1 MRFKKIAA
9 VLIAAAMMLLPA
21 TGVYAEGV
29 SGVGAAVSNG
39 KIVCIDA
46 GHQAKGNSEQEPIG
60 PGATTT
66 KAKVAGGTHGTT
78 TGIAE
83 SELTLAVALKL
94 QAILQ
99 SRGYTVVMCRTSQDV
114 NISNSERAMVAN
126 NAGANAFIRLHAN
139 GVNSASAQGVLA
151 VAPSTSNP
159 YCAAIAPASQALSK
173 AVVDGQCAA
182 TGQQNRGV
190 QISDTM
196 SVINWSQVPVTILEM
211 GFMTN
216 PAEDLNMSTDS
227 YRTQMATGIAN
238 GIDCYFAALQ

>member
-1 MRFKKIAA
+1 MKIKKILAL
-9 VLIAAAMMLLPA
+9 VMAAAMTVLPA
-21 TGVYAEGV
+21 TGVYASEDV
-29 SGVGAAVSNG
+29 VQDA

-46 GHQAKGNSEQEPIG
+46 GHQETANTEKEPIG
-60 PGATTT
+60 PGATAT

-99 SRGYTVVMCRTSQDV
+99 ERGYTVVMCRTSQDV
-114 NISNSERAMVAN
+114 NISNAERAQIAN
-126 NAGANAFIRLHAN
+126 NAGADAFIRLHAN
-139 GVNSASAQGVLA
+139 GLNTASAQGVLA
-151 VAPSTSNP
+151 VAPSATNP
-159 YCAAIAPASQALSK
+159 YCSAIAPASQALSK

-196 SVINWSQVPVTILEM
+196 SGINWSQVPVTILEM